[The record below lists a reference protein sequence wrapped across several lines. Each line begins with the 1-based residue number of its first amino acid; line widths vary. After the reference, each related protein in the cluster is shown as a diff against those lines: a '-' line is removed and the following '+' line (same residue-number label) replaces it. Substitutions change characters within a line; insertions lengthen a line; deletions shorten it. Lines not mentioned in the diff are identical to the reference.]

1 MSTID
6 LSQIAVPDA
15 IETLDFETILSEM
28 AAAVTAAA
36 PDLAD
41 DLARESSMP
50 SIVLQVVAFREM
62 LLRARVNDGV
72 RAVTLARATGA
83 DLDNLA
89 ALYGIE
95 RLVIDAGDPDAIP
108 PVPPTLE
115 SDTIFRA
122 RVQQAPEGWAAAG
135 PVGAYRFH
143 ALSASGDV
151 KDVSVTSPDPG
162 VVRVAVLS
170 RTGGGA
176 ADAGLIDTVALA
188 LNAEDI
194 RPLCDTVNVQSAA
207 IQTYAITATLTFYPG
222 PDTAVVLAEA
232 QAAAEAWA
240 DAQHRLGR
248 DITRSGIF
256 AALHRPGVQNVDLT
270 APAADIVIDDVTAAY
285 CTGVTLTDGGTDV

>member
-1 MSTID
+1 MAGSFTQID
-6 LSQIAVPDA
+6 LAALTPPDVV
-15 IETLDFETILSEM
+15 ETLDFEAILAEM
-28 AAAVTAAA
+28 KADLLVRA
-36 PDLAD
+36 PELAD
-41 DLARESSMP
+41 TLDLESEPAVKLLEVAAYREIM
-50 SIVLQVVAFREM
+50 VRQ
-62 LLRARVNDGV
+62 RVNDGA
-72 RAVTLARATGA
+72 RAVMLATATGA
-83 DLDNLA
+83 DLDQLA
-89 ALYGIE
+89 ALYGVA
-95 RLVIDAGDPDAIP
+95 RRVITPADTSV
-108 PVPPTLE
+108 VPPTPAVLE
-115 SDTIFRA
+115 DDTIFRA

-170 RTGGGA
+170 RTGSGA

-207 IQTYAITATLTFYPG
+207 IQTYAITATLTFHPG

-240 DAQHRLGR
+240 
-248 DITRSGIF
+248 
-256 AALHRPGVQNVDLT
+256 
-270 APAADIVIDDVTAAY
+270 
-285 CTGVTLTDGGTDV
+285 